1 MNKLPPS
8 SWSSD
13 STYWWYIA
21 TARQLNSLL
30 IGIEEQKNLMTPVY
44 LFQSLYPSLYLE
56 LPLIAPRSRIR
67 ITTKDIV
74 NGNILLYNYLDIVNI
89 LNIII

>member
-1 MNKLPPS
+1 
-8 SWSSD
+8 
-13 STYWWYIA
+13 
-21 TARQLNSLL
+21 
-30 IGIEEQKNLMTPVY
+30 MTPVY